1 MKFSIPDMSC
11 SHCQA
16 TVERTIIDID
26 SRADVVGDLT
36 HRTVEV
42 TSTAVAEAILAAL
55 AAEGFPAKLV

>member
-26 SRADVVGDLT
+26 SRADVVVDLT